1 MDYTSIHIYGHL
13 LSDDILHGVEHDT
26 NLLGNRQQDF
36 DLDISTSVAIDYVWS
51 SLRNDWRFFNERSGV
66 NDPYGTRRS
75 RDLIERLLQNLG
87 YSLNRQNANLIVA
100 GSTFEISYLCSDL
113 GRMPVIVVGDKI
125 IGENGFETL
134 DKCSLDY
141 RAKGARRR
149 RSPHATMLEYLNATE
164 NVYGII
170 SNGITLR
177 LIRNSGQLV
186 KLTYIEFDLRRMLE
200 EDKYSEFCFMFRLLH
215 ASRFRTSGDEPCVME
230 RWFNMSIESGNRIR
244 EGLSKAVQCAMEVM
258 GNAALCT
265 AGTGNDVLR
274 ADLAEGKLTDTAFNK
289 ELIHF
294 IYRLLFLFIIE
305 DRGLVYQLPDSP
317 DDSDYA
323 KICRWQEIYKA
334 NYAASRLRHLSELRY
349 LR

>member
-87 YSLNRQNANLIVA
+87 YSLNRQNANLIVP

-134 DKCSLDY
+134 DKCSLY
-141 RAKGARRR
+141 HARI
-149 RSPHATMLEYLNATE
+149 P
-164 NVYGII
+164 
-170 SNGITLR
+170 
-177 LIRNSGQLV
+177 
-186 KLTYIEFDLRRMLE
+186 
-200 EDKYSEFCFMFRLLH
+200 
-215 ASRFRTSGDEPCVME
+215 
-230 RWFNMSIESGNRIR
+230 
-244 EGLSKAVQCAMEVM
+244 
-258 GNAALCT
+258 
-265 AGTGNDVLR
+265 
-274 ADLAEGKLTDTAFNK
+274 
-289 ELIHF
+289 
-294 IYRLLFLFIIE
+294 
-305 DRGLVYQLPDSP
+305 
-317 DDSDYA
+317 
-323 KICRWQEIYKA
+323 
-334 NYAASRLRHLSELRY
+334 
-349 LR
+349 